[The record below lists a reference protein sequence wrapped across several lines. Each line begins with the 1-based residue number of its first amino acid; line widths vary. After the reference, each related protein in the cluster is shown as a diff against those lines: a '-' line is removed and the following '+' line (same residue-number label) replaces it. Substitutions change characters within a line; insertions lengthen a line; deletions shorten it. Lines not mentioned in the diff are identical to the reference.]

1 MGYEAQKIV
10 APDGTPMVILKA
22 ADFERLLAL
31 AEEGGDRLDGEAALR
46 RIEAGEGTVPDEV
59 LALMIDQ
66 DLTALAAW
74 RRHKGLSQAELARR
88 TGLSQ
93 VWISRIEAGGGYGSA
108 GARAKLARALGA
120 PLWAL
125 DPVEDDPDLKARNKR
140 TKSVDDYDG
149 KYAPLARWLSANGG
163 ETIKLS
169 FEEIARL
176 VGGLPRSAYDYQ
188 PWWQNN
194 RGSGQA
200 LGWRTAGYVVKA
212 DLTSRTATFSHES

>member
-1 MGYEAQKIV
+1 MGYEAQQIV

-59 LALMIDQ
+59 LALMIDS

-74 RRHKGLSQAELARR
+74 RRHRGISQAELARR

-93 VWISRIEAGGGYGSA
+93 VWIGRMESGGGFGSA

-125 DPVEDDPDLKARNKR
+125 DPVEDQQPVALRKER
-140 TKSVDDYDG
+140 TRSVKDYDG
-149 KYAPLARWLSANGG
+149 KYAPLARWLSAHGG
-163 ETIKLS
+163 ETISLS
-169 FEEIARL
+169 FDEIARL
-176 VGGLPRSAYDYQ
+176 VGGLPRSAFDYQ

-212 DLTSRTATFSHES
+212 DLKSRTATFTREV

>member
-1 MGYEAQKIV
+1 MGYETQQIV

-46 RIEAGEGTVPDEV
+46 GIEAGEGTVPDEV
-59 LALMIDQ
+59 LALMLDS

-74 RRHKGLSQAELARR
+74 RRHRGISQAELARR

-93 VWISRIEAGGGYGSA
+93 VWIGRMEAGGGHGSA

-125 DPVEDDPDLKARNKR
+125 DPVEDRQPVEPR
-140 TKSVDDYDG
+140 TERTRSVKDYDG
-149 KYAPLARWLSANGG
+149 KYSPLARWLSAHGG
-163 ETIKLS
+163 QTVRLS
-169 FEEIARL
+169 FEDIARL
-176 VGGLPRSAYDYQ
+176 VGDLPRSAFDYQ

-212 DLTSRTATFSHES
+212 DLKSRTATFTRES

>member
-10 APDGTPMVILKA
+10 APDGTPMVVLKA

-31 AEEGGDRLDGEAALR
+31 AEEGEDRLDGEASLR
-46 RIEAGEGTVPDEV
+46 RVEAGEGTVPDAV

-74 RRHKGLSQAELARR
+74 RRYKGLSQAELARR

-93 VWISRIEAGGGYGSA
+93 VWIGRIEAGGGYGSA
-108 GARAKLARALGA
+108 EARAKLARALGA
-120 PLWAL
+120 PHWAL
-125 DPVEDDPDLKARNKR
+125 DPVEDDPALEPRPKR
-140 TKSVDDYDG
+140 SRSVDQYNG
-149 KYAPLARWLSANGG
+149 KYAPLARWLSANGSD
-163 ETIKLS
+163 TIRLS
-169 FEEIARL
+169 FEEIGRL
-176 VGGLPRSAYDYQ
+176 IGGLPRSAFAYQ

-212 DLTSRTATFSHES
+212 DLTSRTATFTRES